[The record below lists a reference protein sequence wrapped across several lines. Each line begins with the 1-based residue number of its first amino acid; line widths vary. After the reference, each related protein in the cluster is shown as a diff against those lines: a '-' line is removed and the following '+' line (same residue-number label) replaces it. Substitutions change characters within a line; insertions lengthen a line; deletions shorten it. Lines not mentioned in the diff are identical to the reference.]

1 MKNVVFPLVSF
12 VLLNFILLVICF
24 VILFLQQ
31 VSTENATEV
40 LDEKTLN
47 GFAQISIA

>member
-1 MKNVVFPLVSF
+1 MFWKK
-12 VLLNFILLVICF
+12 
-24 VILFLQQ
+24 QQ
-31 VSTENATEV
+31 VSTESATEV